1 MNRRLRVAIA
11 CGLLAFIALVVIIS
25 VKQPGVSA
33 PKESATRP
41 GVQTKPAVTAEVAV
55 VTFAISTSA
64 APPTVTVYVPPAAST
79 PGLAKVVDR
88 RLPFD
93 ERVHGLAAGV
103 ITEVK
108 DGRDLETLAQLLSD
122 PAEDDTVRHEIASLL
137 FRSGYAPLEAC
148 LFKILENP
156 AEKERFRS
164 WAVQHL
170 GNLLLDVNYAGDRQV
185 LADRIRALLTDRHR
199 YVQRMAIQ
207 ALVQHND
214 PAVLAKVREMLSD
227 PAPDAD
233 AMRDFAIHVAQDK
246 NMREHIPVIRPYARS
261 TNDIIRIAAIVALSQ
276 WGDNESRPAIEEAAT
291 SRVVRVQRC
300 AKAALAKLDKSN
312 SAQ

>member
-11 CGLLAFIALVVIIS
+11 YGLLAFIALVVIIA
-25 VKQPGVSA
+25 VKRPGVSA
-33 PKESATRP
+33 PPVPATMP
-41 GVQTKPAVTAEVAV
+41 VVQTKPAATAEVAV
-55 VTFAISTSA
+55 VTSVVSTSA
-64 APPTVTVYVPPAAST
+64 VPPSIPAYVTPSVFT
-79 PGLAKVVDR
+79 PGLESVVDR

-93 ERVHGLAAGV
+93 ERVHGLAAGK

-108 DGRDLETLAQLLSD
+108 DERDQETLASLLGD
-122 PAEDDTVRHEIASLL
+122 PAEDDTVRHEIANLL
-137 FRSGYAPLEAC
+137 FRSDYASLETC
-148 LFKILENP
+148 LTKILENP
-156 AEKERFRS
+156 SEKERFRS

-170 GNLLLDVNYAGDRQV
+170 GNLLLDDNYAGDRLV

-214 PAVLAKVREMLSD
+214 PAVLAKVRDMLSD

-233 AMRDFAIHVAQDK
+233 PMRDLAIRCASEK
-246 NMREHIPVIRPYARS
+246 NMKECIPAIRPLARS

-276 WGDNESRPAIEEAAT
+276 WGDQESRPAIEAAAT
-291 SRVVRVQRC
+291 SSVVRVQRC
-300 AKAALAKLDKSN
+300 AKAALARL
-312 SAQ
+312 SAVP